1 MRLFDLIPVQLR
13 GAAVALLLVV
23 LAAGSAALAWNVQG
37 WRYGQQLERQARLHA
52 DSLTELSLASAALQR
67 DEQGKRFALE
77 QRLQNIDETHH
88 KELIDVQTKQA
99 RLRDRLATADLRL
112 SVVLAATDTG
122 SGCSVPTT
130 TATGR
135 VVHGPTRAELDPAH
149 AQRIIGITDA
159 GDQGLI
165 ALRACQAYA
174 KEVSTPK

>member
-1 MRLFDLIPVQLR
+1 MRLFDLIPTPYRL
-13 GAAVALLLVV
+13 AAVGVLMVM
-23 LAAGSAALAWNVQG
+23 LAAGSTAFAWTAQG

-52 DSLTELSLASAALQR
+52 DTLNELSRAAAAQQR
-67 DEQGKRFALE
+67 NEQDKRLALE
-77 QRLQNIDETHH
+77 LRLQNKDETHY
-88 KELIDVQTKQA
+88 KELTDEQTKQA

-112 SVVLAATDTG
+112 SVILAATDAT
-122 SGCSVPTT
+122 SSCSMPAT

-135 VVHGPTRAELDPAH
+135 VVHGTTRAQLDPAH
-149 AQRIIGITDA
+149 AQRIIGITGA

>member
-1 MRLFDLIPVQLR
+1 MRFLDLIPTQYRL
-13 GAAVALLLVV
+13 AVGGLLLVM
-23 LAAGSAALAWNVQG
+23 LAAGSAALAWTAQG

-52 DSLTELSLASAALQR
+52 ETLGELSRAAATQQR
-67 DEQGKRFALE
+67 NEQDKRFVVE
-77 QRLQNIDETHH
+77 HRLQSRDETHY
-88 KELIDVQTKQA
+88 KELTDEQTKQA

-112 SVVLAATDTG
+112 SVVLAATDAT
-122 SGCSVPTT
+122 SNCSVPTT
-130 TATGR
+130 TTAGG
-135 VVHGPTRAELDPAH
+135 VVHGTTKARLDPAH

>member
-1 MRLFDLIPVQLR
+1 MRLLDLIPAQFRL
-13 GAAVALLLVV
+13 AAVGLLLVI
-23 LAAGSAALAWNVQG
+23 LATGSAALAWTAQG

-52 DSLTELSLASAALQR
+52 DTLGELSRAAAAQQR
-67 DEQGKRFALE
+67 KEQDKRLALE
-77 QRLQNIDETHH
+77 QRLQNKDETHY
-88 KELIDVQTKQA
+88 KKLTDEQTKQT

-112 SVVLAATDTG
+112 SVVLAATEAT
-122 SGCSVPTT
+122 SSCAVPTT
-130 TATGR
+130 TTTGR
-135 VVHGPTRAELDPAH
+135 VVHGPTRAQLDPAH

>member
-1 MRLFDLIPVQLR
+1 MRLLHLIPAQFR
-13 GAAVALLLVV
+13 IAAVALLLVI
-23 LAAGSAALAWNVQG
+23 LAFGSAALAWTVQG
-37 WRYGQQLERQARLHA
+37 WRCGQQLERQGRVHA
-52 DSLTELSLASAALQR
+52 DTLNELSQASAALQR
-67 DEQGKRFALE
+67 AEQDKRLALE
-77 QRLQNIDETHH
+77 QRLQSNDETHH
-88 KELIDVQTKQA
+88 KELTDEQTKQA

-112 SVVLAATDTG
+112 SVVLATTETT

-135 VVHGPTRAELDPAH
+135 VVHGPARAQLDPAH

-159 GDQGLI
+159 GDHGLI

>member
-1 MRLFDLIPVQLR
+1 MRLLDLIPVQFR
-13 GAAVALLLVV
+13 IAAVFLLLVI
-23 LAAGSAALAWNVQG
+23 LAGGSAALAWTVQG
-37 WRYGQQLERQARLHA
+37 WRYGQQLERQARLQA
-52 DSLTELSLASAALQR
+52 DILNELAQASASQQR
-67 DEQGKRFALE
+67 AEQDKRLALE
-77 QRLQNIDETHH
+77 RRLQNKDETHH
-88 KELIDVQTKQA
+88 KELTDEQTKQA

-112 SVVLAATDTG
+112 SVVLAATETT

-130 TATGR
+130 TVAGR
-135 VVHGPTRAELDPAH
+135 VVHGSSRAQLDPAH

>member
-1 MRLFDLIPVQLR
+1 MRLFYLIPMPYRL
-13 GAAVALLLVV
+13 AAVGALMVTVV
-23 LAAGSAALAWNVQG
+23 AGSAAFAWTAQG

-52 DSLTELSLASAALQR
+52 DTLGELSRAAAAQQR
-67 DEQGKRFALE
+67 KEQDKHLALE
-77 QRLQNIDETHH
+77 QRLRNKDETHY
-88 KELIDVQTKQA
+88 KELTDEQTKQA

-112 SVVLAATDTG
+112 SVVLAATDAT
-122 SGCSVPTT
+122 SRCSVPTT

-165 ALRACQAYA
+165 ALAACQSYVR
-174 KEVSTPK
+174 EILH

>member
-1 MRLFDLIPVQLR
+1 MRFFDLIPAQFR
-13 GAAVALLLVV
+13 FAAVGVLLLMVI
-23 LAAGSAALAWNVQG
+23 AGSAALAWTAQD
-37 WRYGQQLERQARLHA
+37 WRYGRELERQARLQA
-52 DSLTELSLASAALQR
+52 DTLNELSQASAAVQR
-67 DEQGKRFALE
+67 TERDKRLALE
-77 QRLQNIDETHH
+77 QRLQNKDETHY
-88 KELIDVQTKQA
+88 KELTDEQTKQA

-112 SVVLAATDTG
+112 SVVLAATETTG
-122 SGCSVPTT
+122 SSSMPPT

-135 VVHGPTRAELDPAH
+135 MVYGTTRAQLDPAH